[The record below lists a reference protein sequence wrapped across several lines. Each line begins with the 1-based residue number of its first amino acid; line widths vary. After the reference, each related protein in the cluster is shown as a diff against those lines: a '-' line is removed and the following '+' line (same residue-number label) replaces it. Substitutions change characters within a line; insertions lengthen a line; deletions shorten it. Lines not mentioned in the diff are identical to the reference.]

1 MLAAVFL
8 LISLFAI
15 QGFAYLLPPVAR
27 RARFAPLRAEQFD
40 ASKAF
45 DKLKKAATEAVDK
58 AKELNEE
65 HHLLDKGKAALKTA
79 GELSVK
85 AVEKAKELNEEVG

>member
-1 MLAAVFL
+1 MLSA
-8 LISLFAI
+8 LFIILAFFSI

-27 RARFAPLRAEQFD
+27 LARFAPLRAEQFD